1 MDQRNNDLKSALM
14 VSLSCEGYYEDGDDP
29 TDPDGGGI
37 EFEVFE
43 VQIQDDP
50 MQATML

>member
-1 MDQRNNDLKSALM
+1 M

-37 EFEVFE
+37 EFEVLE
-43 VQIQDDP
+43 VRIQDDP
-50 MQATML
+50 MQAQMLDL

>member
-1 MDQRNNDLKSALM
+1 M

-50 MQATML
+50 MQAQMLDLIIGGVQ